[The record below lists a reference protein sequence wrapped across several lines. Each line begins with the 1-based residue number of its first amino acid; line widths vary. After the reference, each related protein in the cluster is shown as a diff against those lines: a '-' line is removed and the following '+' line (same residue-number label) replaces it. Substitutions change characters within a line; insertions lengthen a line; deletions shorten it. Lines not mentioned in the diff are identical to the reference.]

1 MKKVITAMLLILG
14 LTATLS
20 ATQTASDDKAIIM
33 GEEVHPDKGI
43 LY

>member
-1 MKKVITAMLLILG
+1 MFLILG

-20 ATQTASDDKAIIM
+20 ATQTMSDDKSTIM

>member
-1 MKKVITAMLLILG
+1 MKKIITAMFLIFG
-14 LTATLS
+14 LAASLS
-20 ATQTASDDKAIIM
+20 ATQTASEDKASIM